1 MDVLCSDKTGTL
13 TEGVMKVE
21 GALDAEGDP
30 SGEVFRWA
38 FLNSLFQSGLTNP
51 LDEAVLAASAA
62 EGISAEGYEKL
73 DEIPYDF
80 VRKRLSVLVASPDG
94 GRFLVTKGALRNV
107 LDACT
112 SVNRGGASAALDDAA
127 RSEIL
132 ERFASWSTEGYRV
145 IGVARKAVE
154 DAGKRQDES
163 DLEFLG
169 FLRFSDPPS
178 EGVSKELEELRSL
191 GVRLKLMRDNR
202 YVSPRR
208 RIGGDEAAGSSPA
221 GTGGLRDEALGT
233 SWSTSTSSPSHSN
246 QKERMRPGPA
256 EMGSVVGFLGDGIN
270 DARRYAA
277 DVGISVDK
285 AVDVA
290 RRRLTSS

>member
-1 MDVLCSDKTGTL
+1 MSEAPIIPIPKARLNRHLLCAMWLLAACICPCTLSGDVPAAPDRSIPELAGSIAQTISECESADGFTAS
-13 TEGVMKVE
+13 
-21 GALDAEGDP
+21 ALDAEGNP

-51 LDEAVLAASAA
+51 LDEAVLAAPAA
-62 EGISAEGYEKL
+62 EGTSAEGYEKL

-112 SVNRGGASAALDDAA
+112 SVNRGGTSAALDDATK
-127 RSEIL
+127 RDIL

-191 GVRLKLMRDNR
+191 GVRLKLITGDNR
-202 YVSPRR
+202 YVARHV
-208 RIGGDEAAGSSPA
+208 AARWGSRPPGSSPA
-221 GTGGLRDEALGT
+221 RNWR
-233 SWSTSTSSPSHSN
+233 S
-246 QKERMRPGPA
+246 
-256 EMGSVVGFLGDGIN
+256 
-270 DARRYAA
+270 
-277 DVGISVDK
+277 
-285 AVDVA
+285 
-290 RRRLTSS
+290 